1 MFCEEEFERFAEDIG
16 AAYRA
21 FNRGDID
28 SAVRFLDAEVEW
40 IEPDEFPG
48 GGIYH
53 GVEAVRQYL
62 ARSRASASQ
71 VISEPEEL
79 IPAGNRV
86 VVFVHARVLPKESA
100 NWQDIRLADVFT
112 FENGRVTKMRAFADR
127 AEAMRWVGSG
137 GAAK

>member
-1 MFCEEEFERFAEDIG
+1 MYSEQELERIAEDIR

-28 SAVRFLDAEVEW
+28 SAVRFLDAQVEW

-48 GGIYH
+48 GGTYH

-62 ARSRASASQ
+62 AQSRASASQ
-71 VISEPEEL
+71 VISEPEKL

-86 VVFVHARVLPKESA
+86 VVFVHARVMPKESSS
-100 NWQDIRLADVFT
+100 WEDIRLADVFT
-112 FENGRVTKMRAFADR
+112 FENGRVTNMRAFADR
-127 AEAMRWVGSG
+127 EEAMRWVGA
-137 GAAK
+137 GAPAK